1 MIDVYN
7 SVVALSIKNPEADR
21 LARELAEVTGESLT
35 NAIIVALSER
45 LERERTR
52 NRPGLG
58 ERLRRLAADAAL
70 LPVLDDRSVEEI
82 VGYDGN
88 GLPR

>member
-1 MIDVYN
+1 M
-7 SVVALSIKNPEADR
+7 
-21 LARELAEVTGESLT
+21 LT